1 MNNIIVANGSTGVV
15 SRVCKRVLNE
25 NGGSVL
31 AGMVIALALD
41 FLKEMMANDYRLH
54 FKNGDIEFDFEK
66 NCVQS

>member
-1 MNNIIVANGSTGVV
+1 MNNIIVANGSTIV
-15 SRVCKRVLNE
+15 SQVCKRVLNE

-31 AGMVIALALD
+31 AGMVIVLALD
-41 FLKEMMANDYRLH
+41 FMTEMMANDYRLH